1 MEMMLEVAICVM
13 DMEDD
18 KVADM
23 VFMIPNENF
32 ADVIVAI
39 GDTNGDDV
47 RGNDGGAG
55 HGSWQEEKRLQI
67 TVLYFHSAVG
77 MI

>member
-1 MEMMLEVAICVM
+1 M

-55 HGSWQEEKRLQI
+55 HGN
-67 TVLYFHSAVG
+67 
-77 MI
+77 

>member
-55 HGSWQEEKRLQI
+55 HGS
-67 TVLYFHSAVG
+67 
-77 MI
+77 

>member
-1 MEMMLEVAICVM
+1 MILMEMMYEVAICVM

-18 KVADM
+18 KVPDM

-55 HGSWQEEKRLQI
+55 HG
-67 TVLYFHSAVG
+67 F
-77 MI
+77 

>member
-1 MEMMLEVAICVM
+1 MEMMFEVAIGVM
-13 DMEDD
+13 DMEDG

-39 GDTNGDDV
+39 GDTNGDDA
-47 RGNDGGAG
+47 GGGDGGGG
-55 HGSWQEEKRLQI
+55 HG
-67 TVLYFHSAVG
+67 G
-77 MI
+77 

>member
-1 MEMMLEVAICVM
+1 M
-13 DMEDD
+13 DMEDG

-32 ADVIVAI
+32 ADVNVAT

-47 RGNDGGAG
+47 RGNDWWCDLVAKFPANASGA
-55 HGSWQEEKRLQI
+55 
-67 TVLYFHSAVG
+67 T
-77 MI
+77 